1 MQLRLAAFPH
11 APDTLNPS
19 TTPSSLSVL
28 SPSSHWTLP
37 FRSQQRP
44 PDFLSTSDPQL
55 SPALIWQA
63 SKQTRQSE
71 RMKQTECFVEWAT
84 KTESER
90 QTEEEMHTYKALRV
104 TLEQVIRQSGKCVN
118 KTGYHHVGTGFSKY
132 KCVCVCG
139 TCRLWGDKRGDA
151 WCHVSVL
158 IMALLAQFGWL
169 EVT

>member
-28 SPSSHWTLP
+28 SPSPHWTLP

-63 SKQTRQSE
+63 SKQTGQSE

-118 KTGYHHVGTGFSKY
+118 KTGYHHVRTGFSKY
-132 KCVCVCG
+132 KCVCVAHVGCG
-139 TCRLWGDKRGDA
+139 VTNGVTHGVMFQYWLWHCLPSLGG
-151 WCHVSVL
+151 
-158 IMALLAQFGWL
+158 
-169 EVT
+169 